1 MDSHYHDDVVYAE
14 AGGFLEIA
22 PGALAQTEAVKP
34 NSGWLAGMWSG
45 PGGRAI
51 HGSTF
56 CGLELQP
63 TTSDR
68 IAICGREG
76 VRGRSCEDNGLG
88 SAGLCLR
95 QPAMCK
101 GIRSGFELGRS
112 SETRHDVRFIEAQNR
127 YLSTLNR
134 QRAV

>member
-22 PGALAQTEAVKP
+22 PGALAQTEAIKP

-68 IAICGREG
+68 FYCDLWPGGCAGTQLRGQWFGECGTVFEATGHVQGDPFGFRA
-76 VRGRSCEDNGLG
+76 RSVE
-88 SAGLCLR
+88 
-95 QPAMCK
+95 
-101 GIRSGFELGRS
+101 
-112 SETRHDVRFIEAQNR
+112 
-127 YLSTLNR
+127 
-134 QRAV
+134 